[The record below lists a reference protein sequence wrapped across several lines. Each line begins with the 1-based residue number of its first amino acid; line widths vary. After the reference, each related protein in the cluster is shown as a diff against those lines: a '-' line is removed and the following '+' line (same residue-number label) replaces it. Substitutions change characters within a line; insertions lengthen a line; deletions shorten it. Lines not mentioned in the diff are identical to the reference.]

1 MSVVASLL
9 IRETDSKFHLK
20 KSTLLRSKTSILKNQ
35 LSRSLILNLRINFC
49 MLAELITRG
58 SHSKRILSI
67 AT

>member
-20 KSTLLRSKTSILKNQ
+20 KSTLQGSKTSILKNQ
-35 LSRSLILNLRINFC
+35 LSRSLILGLIINFC
-49 MLAELITRG
+49 MLAELTTRG
-58 SHSKRILSI
+58 SHSKMILSI